1 MGKKYIELMKNLG
14 LFFIASFLPNALAFF
29 MIPLYTSCLTKA
41 EYGVVDL
48 LTNTVQLLMPILTI
62 QIQDAV
68 MRYAL
73 DKAWDKGD
81 VFSVGVR
88 IVLGG
93 FLLLG
98 AGCIAIKA
106 LGLFPLEGIYL
117 VFLLINYLAGS
128 LNNIFS
134 FFCRGIDQVKV
145 LTVGSVL
152 NMVIVVG
159 CNLLFLLKFH
169 WGLYGYLAAN
179 SIGLVLSIIY
189 IVLGAKLYRYLKWK
203 SVNRALA
210 EEMVKFSFPLIFSA
224 LSWWVN
230 NASDKY
236 ILTFFCGVSAVG
248 LYAVAYK
255 IPTILKVFGDV
266 IAMAFSI
273 SAIKEF
279 DVEDRDGFI
288 GKSYSMISFFMTAS
302 CSAIILCNLLIAKIL
317 FAGEFYQA
325 WRYVPPL
332 LVSVLMNQLSFSC
345 ENIFVAAKQT
355 KAISKTAV
363 AGAAINTAANFLL
376 IPYFGPYGA
385 AVATALGFTCFWW
398 LRYVILRKSI
408 RMKNHLWKE
417 CASYGLLLAQ
427 CVFAYW
433 GNRFWYA
440 QLFLLLLILALYGGE
455 LGGMAR
461 KLHRLKSVNTHNRW

>member
-1 MGKKYIELMKNLG
+1 MGKKYLELLKNLG

-73 DKAWDKGD
+73 DEAWDQRD
-81 VFSVGVR
+81 VFSVGIR

-93 FLLLG
+93 FLLLT

-106 LGLFPLEGIYL
+106 VGLFPMEGVYL
-117 VFLLINYLAGS
+117 FFLLINYLAGS

-152 NMVIVVG
+152 NMVIVVC

-179 SIGLVLSIIY
+179 SIGLVAGIAY
-189 IVLGAKLYRYLKWK
+189 IALGAKLYRYIKWK
-203 SVNRALA
+203 SVDRALSG
-210 EEMVKFSFPLIFSA
+210 EMVRFSLPLIFSA

-279 DVEDRDGFI
+279 DPEDRDGFM
-288 GKSYSMISFFMTAS
+288 GKSYSMISFFMTAC
-302 CSAIILCNLLIAKIL
+302 CSAIILCNPIIARIL
-317 FAGEFYQA
+317 FAGEFYEA
-325 WRYVPPL
+325 WRFVPPL
-332 LVSVLMNQLSFSC
+332 LISVLMNQLSFSC

-355 KAISKTAV
+355 KTISKTAV

-376 IPYFGPYGA
+376 IPYFGAYGA
-385 AVATALGFTCFWW
+385 AVATALGFTCFWG
-398 LRYVILRKSI
+398 LRYYILRKTVRI
-408 RMKNHLWKE
+408 KNNLCKE
-417 CASYGLLLAQ
+417 CISYVLLLVQ
-427 CVFAYW
+427 SVFAYW
-433 GNRFWYA
+433 GGRFWYV
-440 QLFLLLLILALYGGE
+440 QLVLLLLVLALYGGE
-455 LGGMAR
+455 LWGMVK
-461 KLHRLKSVNTHNRW
+461 KLRRYFT